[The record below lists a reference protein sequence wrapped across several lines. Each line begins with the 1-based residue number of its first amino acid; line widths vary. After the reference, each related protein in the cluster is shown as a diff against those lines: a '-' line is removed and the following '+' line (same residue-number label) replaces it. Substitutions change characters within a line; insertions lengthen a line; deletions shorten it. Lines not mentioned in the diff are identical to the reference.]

1 MCRHLKIVRKRKMLT
16 VERKNEIMQRIEEI
30 ILNNKELAEPA
41 FDIVKFLKEKE
52 SFAIASKPMADD
64 TTGMLFVDD
73 EEYILDTDT
82 HKLIVVNSLL
92 KEQPNFVQ
100 RRRFIIAHEYAHY
113 VLHKHNTKQYAHRD
127 TSQKESN
134 EEIEADFFARCLLMP
149 QKVIDA
155 VLDLNFVKELSVEN
169 KIALIARFFN
179 VTKKKAKQRLEE
191 DLCYNV

>member
-1 MCRHLKIVRKRKMLT
+1 MLT
-16 VERKNEIMQRIEEI
+16 EERKNEIMRRIEEI
-30 ILNNKELAEPA
+30 VSNNKELEEPA

-73 EEYILDTDT
+73 EEYISDTDT
-82 HKLIVVNSLL
+82 HRLIVINSLL

-113 VLHKHNTKQYAHRD
+113 ILHKHNTKQYAHRD
-127 TSQKESN
+127 TSQKDTN
-134 EEIEADFFARCLLMP
+134 EEIEADFFARSLLMP
-149 QKVIDA
+149 QKVINII
-155 VLDLNFVKELSVEN
+155 LDLSFVKELSTEN
-169 KIALIARFFN
+169 RIALIARFFN

-191 DLCYNV
+191 DLCCNV